1 MRLAEVMK
9 ENEELR
15 ATYERLER
23 ENKELRNLQE
33 SQMRLEDGEQDLDSN
48 TCLLYRVSD
57 MRKEFEELCSVD
69 EKQTKRKRKRK

>member
-48 TCLLYRVSD
+48 TCLLYNESD
-57 MRKEFEELCSVD
+57 MRKEFEELCSLD